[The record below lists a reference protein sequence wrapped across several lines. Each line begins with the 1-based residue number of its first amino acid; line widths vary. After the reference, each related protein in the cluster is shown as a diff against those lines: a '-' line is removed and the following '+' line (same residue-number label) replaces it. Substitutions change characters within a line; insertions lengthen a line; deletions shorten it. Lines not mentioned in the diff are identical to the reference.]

1 MSDVLHTISELKE
14 EKDFVLKVYT
24 WVSSTGK
31 LVFLN
36 CMVDAFEDPFEIDE
50 LLRALTLCAE
60 PKCAIADKL
69 DYRFEIICLIQ
80 ASVIFLRQEIR
91 GTK

>member
-1 MSDVLHTISELKE
+1 M
-14 EKDFVLKVYT
+14 
-24 WVSSTGK
+24 
-31 LVFLN
+31 FLN

-50 LLRALTLCAE
+50 LLRTLTLCAK

-69 DYRFEIICLIQ
+69 DYRLEIICLIQ

-91 GTK
+91 GTKKSVMSIPFQVF